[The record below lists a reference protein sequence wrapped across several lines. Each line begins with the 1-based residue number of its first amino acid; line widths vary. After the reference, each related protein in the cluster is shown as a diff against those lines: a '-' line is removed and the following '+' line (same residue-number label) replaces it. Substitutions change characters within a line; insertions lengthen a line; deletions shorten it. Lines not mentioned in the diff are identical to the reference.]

1 MRHDDTVDRSGGRHR
16 MARHR
21 APSAFER
28 RRDRALDTIADVG
41 DALPSGRTL
50 SACAMSGVLVVGGM
64 TAGVQALTS
73 GPASASTGLDPVAAI
88 ATPLVHAQRV
98 SDTVLMQQ
106 ADEQQAAEQ
115 QAKVEGS
122 RIAAERAAQAAAAA
136 EQRAAERRKAAAE
149 AKAEAARVKALE
161 AADPRSVAKAM
172 LADFGWDASEFQ
184 CLDNIWSQE
193 SGWKV
198 DAENPGS
205 GAYGIPQSLPG
216 SKMASAGPDWR
227 TNPAT
232 QIRWG
237 LGYIQDRY
245 GSPCEAWSFKQG
257 AGWY

>member
-1 MRHDDTVDRSGGRHR
+1 

-28 RRDRALDTIADVG
+28 RRDRALDTLADVG
-41 DALPSGRTL
+41 DALPNGRAL
-50 SACAMSGVLVVGGM
+50 SACAVSGVLVVGGV
-64 TAGVQALTS
+64 TAGVQALGS
-73 GPASASTGLDPVAAI
+73 GPAAAAETGAQPTAVI

-98 SDTVLMQQ
+98 SDIVAMQQ
-106 ADEQQAAEQ
+106 SVDEATAEQ
-115 QAKVEGS
+115 QARADGVK
-122 RIAAERAAQAAAAA
+122 AASERAERERAAAAKRA
-136 EQRAAERRKAAAE
+136 EKRAEERRKAAAE
-149 AKAEAARVKALE
+149 ARAEAARKKALE
-161 AADPRSVAKAM
+161 NADPRTVARAM
-172 LADFGWDASEFQ
+172 LADFGWDEGQFS

-193 SGWKV
+193 SGWQV
-198 DAENPGS
+198 DAENPSS
-205 GAYGIPQSLPG
+205 GAYGIPQSLPA
-216 SKMASAGPDWR
+216 SKMASAGSDWQ